1 MDNIYNRVSRRRRQG
16 QGGFTL
22 IELLVVIAVLAI
34 LATIVLFNILG
45 VSNRGKLSACQ
56 TDKQTVQTAVDAY
69 YNDKGQVFPA
79 ATDTATPAA
88 GVAVNL
94 TELTG
99 DKLLITAPT
108 SGTFT
113 YTGDGGTV
121 AAKDNETPTPQTC

>member
-56 TDKQTVQTAVDAY
+56 TDKQTLQTAVDAY
-69 YNDKGQVFPA
+69 YNDKVQVFPA
-79 ATDTATPAA
+79 TPDVAA
-88 GVAVNL
+88 PPAGNAVNL
-94 TELTG
+94 TEIVA

-113 YTGDGGTV
+113 YTGDGGTIQGLD
-121 AAKDNETPTPQTC
+121 KETPAVAC